1 MSKRPEKISMLNE
14 IRTRVKESVFV
25 ILADFT
31 GMTQEKDFA
40 LRAKLRAVKSE
51 FHVVRNQMFRHVVR
65 EMKVEKLEAGLNG
78 PTALITGSG
87 DVAETVK
94 ALKEFIKEKELPV
107 IKMGALDGVFLTNA
121 QVESLANLPSKPQLY
136 SQLLGLLQTP
146 ARNLV
151 TLLNQAV
158 AQVPTV
164 LKAVEEKKQKEA
176 AGA

>member
-14 IRTRVKESVFV
+14 VRTRVKDSVFV

-31 GMTQEKDFA
+31 GMSQEKDFA
-40 LRAKLRAVKSE
+40 LRAKLRAVKGE

-65 EMKVEKLEAGLNG
+65 EMNVPKLEEGLNG

-107 IKMGALDGVFLTNA
+107 IKMGSLDGVFLSKE

-136 SQLLGLLQTP
+136 AQLLGLLLAP

-164 LKAVEEKKQKEA
+164 LAAVEEKKKTEQA
-176 AGA
+176 S